1 MTREEFGFRAQ
12 ALYPFPLDRGPPA
25 AYLWSLVHNQASMP
39 LSSSS
44 KPPFADLPP
53 APKAAIKPFSDT
65 RHGVTRTDDYAWL
78 RADNWQQMFKD
89 TSILDPEIRTH
100 LEAENAYMDAAM
112 ADTAALQKQLFAEM
126 KGRIKE
132 DDSSVPMKDGPFAYG
147 SAFVTGGEQPRYFRI
162 PRDGDPKDES
172 LRVVLLDG
180 DKEAADKAYFRL
192 AGLDH
197 SNDHKLGLWGY
208 DDKGSE
214 YYTLRIRDLE
224 SGQDLSDVLD
234 NTAGGGV
241 WAPDGKSFFY
251 TLQDENHRPS
261 KVFHHILGTPQ
272 AQDRLVYEEQDPGF
286 FMGVGGSLL
295 DDFIYIDIHDHE
307 TSEYRLL
314 STRDLTAEPVLVAER
329 EEGIEYSMTEGGD
342 VFFILTNADDAKDF
356 KIVEA
361 PVTAPGR
368 EHWKDVVPHT
378 PGRLIL
384 SHMAYARHLVWL
396 ERREGLPVIMIRDR
410 VSGEEHAID
419 FAEEAYSLGLQGAAE
434 YDTDTIRFSYSSMT
448 TPSQLYDYNMATRER
463 VLLKT
468 QEVPSGHN
476 AQDYITRRVFAR
488 SHDGVEVPVT
498 LLYGKDTV
506 LDGSA
511 PCLLYG
517 YGAYG
522 VTIPAG
528 FNTSCLSLVDRGFV
542 YAIAHI
548 RGGKDKGFSW
558 YEDGKMEKKVNTFKD
573 FIAAADHLVA
583 EGFTAYDKIIAEGG
597 SAGGMLMGAVANMAP
612 EKFAGII
619 AAVPFVDVLNTMLD
633 DTLPLTPPEWPEWGN
648 PIESEEEYRWI
659 AAYSPYDN
667 VGKKRYPPILAL
679 SGLTDPRVT
688 YWEPTKWV
696 AKLREKAPDA
706 GPYLLKTN
714 MAAGHGG
721 KSGRFQRLE
730 EVAFEYAFAVKMAGK
745 M

>member
-1 MTREEFGFRAQ
+1 MDTASKK
-12 ALYPFPLDRGPPA
+12 PFAHLPA
-25 AYLWSLVHNQASMP
+25 APV
-39 LSSSS
+39 
-44 KPPFADLPP
+44 
-53 APKAAIKPFSDT
+53 APKKPVSDS
-65 RHGVTRTDDYAWL
+65 RHGIDRVDDYAWF
-78 RADNWQQMFKD
+78 RADNWQAMFKD
-89 TSILDPEIRTH
+89 PSILDPEIRKH
-100 LEAENAYMDAAM
+100 LEAENAYMEAAM
-112 ADTAALQKQLFAEM
+112 GDTADLQKVLFAEM
-126 KGRIKE
+126 RGRIKE

-147 SAFVTGGEQPRYFRI
+147 TLYVTGGEQPHYFRT
-162 PRDGDPKDES
+162 PRDGGEKQI
-172 LRVVLLDG
+172 LLNG
-180 DKEAADKAYFRL
+180 DKEAEGKDYFRL
-192 AGLDH
+192 SGIDH
-197 SNDHKLGLWGY
+197 TTDHAKGIWGY

-214 YYTLRIRDLE
+214 FFTLRIRDLS
-224 SGQDLSDVLD
+224 SGEDLSDVLE

-241 WAPDGKSFFY
+241 WAPDGESFFY

-261 KVFHHILGTPQ
+261 KVFHHIVGTPQ
-272 AQDRLVYEEQDPGF
+272 SEDRLVYEEEDPGF

-314 STRDLTAEPVLVAER
+314 STKDLSAEPMLVAER
-329 EEGIEYSMTEGGD
+329 VEGVEYSMTEGGD
-342 VFFILTNADDAKDF
+342 VFYILTNDGGAKDF
-356 KIVEA
+356 KIVQA
-361 PVTAPGR
+361 PVLAPGK
-368 EHWKDVVPHT
+368 ENWTEVVPHE
-378 PGRLIL
+378 PGRLII
-384 SHMAYARHLVWL
+384 SHMAFARHLVWL
-396 ERREGLPVIMIRDR
+396 QRKDGLPQIIIRDR
-410 VSGEEHAID
+410 QTGEEHAIA

-434 YDTDTIRFSYSSMT
+434 YDTNIIRFSYSSMT
-448 TPSQLYDYNMATRER
+448 TPSQLFDYDMATRER

-476 AQDYITRRVFAR
+476 PDDYVTRRVMAPA
-488 SHDGVEVPVT
+488 HDGELVPVS
-498 LLYGKDTV
+498 LLYRKDTP

-522 VTIPAG
+522 ITIPAG
-528 FNTSCLSLVDRGFV
+528 FNTNNLSLADRGFV

-548 RGGKDKGFSW
+548 RGGKDKGFAW
-558 YEDGKMEKKVNTFKD
+558 YENGKMEHKENTFKD
-573 FIAAADHLVA
+573 FIAAADYLS
-583 EGFTAYDKIIAEGG
+583 EQKFTSYTKIIAEGG
-597 SAGGMLMGAVANMAP
+597 SAGGMLMGAIANMAP

-648 PIESEEEYRWI
+648 PIESLNEYQWI

-667 VGKKRYPPILAL
+667 VGAKPYPPILAL

-696 AKLREKAPDA
+696 AKLREQAPEA

-730 EVAFEYAFAVKMAGK
+730 EIAFEYAFAIKVAGK

>member
-1 MTREEFGFRAQ
+1 MSVFNTM
-12 ALYPFPLDRGPPA
+12 PSPPVA
-25 AYLWSLVHNQASMP
+25 AK
-39 LSSSS
+39 
-44 KPPFADLPP
+44 KPV
-53 APKAAIKPFSDT
+53 SDT
-65 RHGVTRTDDYAWL
+65 RHGITRTDDYAWL

-89 TSILDPEIRTH
+89 TSILDPEIRSY
-100 LEAENAYMDAAM
+100 LEAENAYMEAAM
-112 ADTAALQKQLFAEM
+112 ADTKALQSQLFAEM

-132 DDSSVPMKDGPFAYG
+132 DDSSIPMKDGPFAYG

-162 PRDGDPKDES
+162 PRDGNPKDETIRD
-172 LRVVLLDG
+172 LLLDG
-180 DKEAADKAYFRL
+180 DKEAAGKDYFRL
-192 AGLDH
+192 SGIDHTTDH
-197 SNDHKLGLWGY
+197 SFGIWGY

-214 YYTLRIRDLE
+214 YFTLRVRDLATK
-224 SGQDLSDVLD
+224 QDLDDVLE
-234 NTAGGGV
+234 NTAGGGA

-261 KVFHHILGTPQ
+261 KVYHHIIGQPQ
-272 AQDRLVYEEQDPGF
+272 SSDRLVYEETDPGF

-295 DDFIYIDIHDHE
+295 DDFIFIDIHDHE

-314 STRDLTAEPVLVAER
+314 STRDLTVEPVLVAER
-329 EEGIEYSMTEGGD
+329 EEGVEYSMTEGGD
-342 VFFILTNADDAKDF
+342 VFYILTNADGAKDF

-361 PVTAPGR
+361 PVTEPGKAN
-368 EHWKDVVPHT
+368 WKELVPHE

-384 SHMAYARHLVWL
+384 NHMAFARHLVWL

-410 VSGEEHAID
+410 RSGEEHSIA

-434 YDTDTIRFSYSSMT
+434 YETDVIRFSYSSMT
-448 TPSQLYDYNMATRER
+448 TPSQLFDYNMATRER
-463 VLLKT
+463 TLLKT

-476 AQDYITRRVFAR
+476 PEDYITRRVFAEA
-488 SHDGVEVPVT
+488 HDGEKVPVT
-498 LLYGKDTV
+498 LLYRKDTK

-522 VTIPAG
+522 ITIPAG
-528 FNTSCLSLVDRGFV
+528 FNTNCLSLADRGFV

-573 FIAAADHLVA
+573 FIAAADHLVK
-583 EGFTAYDKIIAEGG
+583 EQFTSYDRIIAEGG

-667 VGKKRYPPILAL
+667 VEKKPYPPVIAL

-688 YWEPTKWV
+688 YWEPTKWI
-696 AKLREKAPDA
+696 ARLRATAPDA
-706 GPYLLKTN
+706 GPFLLKTN

-730 EVAFEYAFAVKMAGK
+730 EIAFEYAYAIKVTGK

>member
-1 MTREEFGFRAQ
+1 MSVFKN
-12 ALYPFPLDRGPPA
+12 L
-25 AYLWSLVHNQASMP
+25 
-39 LSSSS
+39 
-44 KPPFADLPP
+44 P
-53 APKAAIKPFSDT
+53 APPQAAKKPVSDT
-65 RHGVTRTDDYAWL
+65 HHGITRTDDYAWL

-89 TSILDPEIRTH
+89 TSILDPEIRSY

-112 ADTAALQKQLFAEM
+112 ADTKDLQKALFAEM

-132 DDSSVPMKDGPFAYG
+132 DDSSIPMKDGPFAYG

-162 PRDGDPKDES
+162 PRDGNPTDEAIRD
-172 LRVVLLDG
+172 LLLDG
-180 DKEAADKAYFRL
+180 DKEAAGKDYFRL
-192 AGLDH
+192 AGIDH
-197 SNDHKLGLWGY
+197 TTDHAFGIWGY

-214 YYTLRIRDLE
+214 YYTLRIRDLVTK
-224 SGQDLSDVLD
+224 QDLEDVLE

-261 KVFHHILGTPQ
+261 KVFHHIVGEPQ
-272 AQDRLVYEEQDPGF
+272 SSDRLVYEENDPGF

-295 DDFIYIDIHDHE
+295 DDVIYIDIHDHE
-307 TSEYRLL
+307 TSEYRIL
-314 STRDLTAEPVLVAER
+314 STKDLLAEPQLVAER
-329 EEGIEYSMTEGGD
+329 EEGVEYSMTEGGD
-342 VFFILTNADDAKDF
+342 VFYILTNADDAKDF

-361 PVTAPGR
+361 PVSAPGKAN
-368 EHWKDVVPHT
+368 WKEVVPHE

-384 SHMAYARHLVWL
+384 NHMAFARHLVWL

-410 VSGEEHAID
+410 KTGEEHSIA

-434 YDTDTIRFSYSSMT
+434 YDTDVIRFSYSSMT
-448 TPSQLYDYNMATRER
+448 TPSQLFDYNMATRER

-476 AQDYITRRVFAR
+476 PADYVTRRVFAEA
-488 SHDGVEVPVT
+488 HDGEQVPVT
-498 LLYGKDTV
+498 LLYRRDTV

-522 VTIPAG
+522 ITIPAG
-528 FNTSCLSLVDRGFV
+528 FNTNCLSLVDRGFV

-558 YEDGKMEKKVNTFKD
+558 YEDGKMEKKANTFKD
-573 FIAAADHLVA
+573 FIAAADHLVK
-583 EGFTAYDKIIAEGG
+583 EKFTAHDRIIAEGG

-667 VGKKRYPPILAL
+667 VEKKPYPPIIAL

-688 YWEPTKWV
+688 YWEPTKWI
-696 AKLREKAPDA
+696 ARLRATAPEA
-706 GPYLLKTN
+706 GPFLLKTN

-730 EVAFEYAFAVKMAGK
+730 EIAFEYAYAIKVAGIA
-745 M
+745 

>member
-1 MTREEFGFRAQ
+1 MSVFAN
-12 ALYPFPLDRGPPA
+12 LPKPA
-25 AYLWSLVHNQASMP
+25 V
-39 LSSSS
+39 
-44 KPPFADLPP
+44 
-53 APKAAIKPFSDT
+53 APKKPVSDT
-65 RHGVTRTDDYAWL
+65 RHGITRTDDYAWM
-78 RADNWQQMFKD
+78 RADNWQAMFKD
-89 TSILDPEIRTH
+89 PTLLDAGLRSH

-112 ADTAALQKQLFAEM
+112 ADTKELQKQLFAEM

-132 DDSSVPMKDGPFAYG
+132 DDSSIPMKDGPFAYG
-147 SAFVTGGEQPRYFRI
+147 TAFVTGGEQPRYFRI
-162 PRDGDPKDES
+162 PRDADHKDEANRK
-172 LRVVLLDG
+172 LLLDG
-180 DKEAADKAYFRL
+180 DKEAAGKDYLRL
-192 AGLDH
+192 AGIDH
-197 SNDHKLGLWGY
+197 TPDHAFGLWGY

-214 YYTLRIRDLE
+214 YFTLRIRDLSTGE
-224 SGQDLSDVLD
+224 DLPDVIE
-234 NTAGGGV
+234 NTGGGGA

-261 KVFHHILGTPQ
+261 KVFHHVVGQPQ
-272 AQDRLVYEEQDPGF
+272 SEDRLVYEEKDPGF

-295 DDFIYIDIHDHE
+295 DDFIYLDIHDHE
-307 TSEYRLL
+307 TSEYRIL
-314 STRDLTAEPVLVAER
+314 STKNLTAEPMLVAER
-329 EEGIEYSMTEGGD
+329 VEGIEYSLTEGGD
-342 VFFILTNADDAKDF
+342 VFYILTNDGDAKDF

-361 PVTAPGR
+361 PVTAPGK
-368 EHWKDVVPHT
+368 ENWKEVVAHV

-384 SHMAYARHLVWL
+384 KHMAFARHLVWL
-396 ERREGLPVIMIRDR
+396 QRRNGLPEIMIRDR
-410 VSGEEHAID
+410 ATGEEHSIA
-419 FAEEAYSLGLQGAAE
+419 FAEEAYALGLQGAAE
-434 YDTDTIRFSYSSMT
+434 YDTDVIRFSYSSMT
-448 TPSQLYDYNMATRER
+448 TPTQLFDYNMATRQR

-476 AQDYITRRVFAR
+476 PDDYVTRRVFAR
-488 SHDGVEVPVT
+488 SHDGVDVPVT
-498 LLYGKDTV
+498 LLYRKDTP
-506 LDGSA
+506 LDGTA

-522 VTIPAG
+522 ISIAAG
-528 FNTSCLSLVDRGFV
+528 FNTNCLSLADRGFV

-548 RGGKDKGFSW
+548 RGGKDKGFAW
-558 YEDGKMEKKVNTFKD
+558 YEDGKMEKKENTFKD
-573 FIAAADHLVA
+573 FIAAADHLVSQ
-583 EGFTAYDKIIAEGG
+583 GFTSYDRIIAEGG
-597 SAGGMLMGAVANMAP
+597 SAGGMLMGAIANMAP

-633 DTLPLTPPEWPEWGN
+633 DTLPLTPPEWGEWGN
-648 PIESEEEYRWI
+648 PIETLEEYNWI

-667 VGKKRYPPILAL
+667 VGEKPYPPILAL

-688 YWEPTKWV
+688 YWEPTKWI

-730 EVAFEYAFAVKMAGK
+730 EIAFEYAFAVKVAGK